1 MPQKSVDIA
10 VIGGGLVG
18 SALAWGLARGGAVVS
33 VLDEGDDAFRASRGN
48 FGLVWVQGKGDGM
61 PEYAAWTR
69 RSADLWRDLAT
80 TLRAEEGIDVGLRQ
94 PGGLEAFLT
103 EDERDASALEIKRMH
118 NQGLPDI
125 FGAASDNLAQSGA
138 NESRI
143 ISAEE
148 ARALEPALGPDI
160 IAAAFNPHDGHVS
173 PLLLLRAL
181 HAGFRRYGVRYLP
194 EHPVHAVSADGDGFR
209 IETPRG
215 VLHAGKVVL
224 AAGLGNI
231 PLAPMLGL
239 EVPTKPNRGHVLVTE
254 RLAPLLRHPHVNQR
268 QTEEGTVM
276 IGASSDDVADTS
288 LDIETSARLAARARK
303 IMPCLAKARIVRTWS
318 ALRIMSPDGFPIY
331 TESKTHPGAFV
342 ATCHS
347 GVTLA
352 AAHAFELAGE
362 ILRGGLSDRFAAFS
376 PDRFSADRSDDHAQS

>member
-1 MPQKSVDIA
+1 MTDIA

-18 SALAWGLARGGAVVS
+18 SALAWGLARGNGADVV

-69 RSADLWRDLAT
+69 RSADLWRDLAA
-80 TLRAEEGIDVGLRQ
+80 TLASEEGIDVGLRQ
-94 PGGLEAFLT
+94 PGGIEAFLT
-103 EDERDASALEIKRMH
+103 EDEQNAAALEIKRMH
-118 NQGLPDI
+118 NQGLPTI
-125 FGAASDNLAQSGA
+125 FGGASDDAPRSGA

-148 ARALEPALGPDI
+148 ARALEPALGPEI
-160 IAAAFNPHDGHVS
+160 VGAAFNPHDGHVS

-181 HAGFRRYGVRYLP
+181 HAGFRRHGVRYLP
-194 EHPVHAVSADGDGFR
+194 EHPVHAITADGDGFR
-209 IETPRG
+209 IETAKG

-239 EVPTKPNRGHVLVTE
+239 DVPTKPNRGHVLVTE

-276 IGASSDDVADTS
+276 IGASSDDVGMDTS

-303 IMPCLAKARIVRTWS
+303 VMPALGRARIVRTWS

-331 TESKTHPGAFV
+331 TQSESHPGAFV

-362 ILRGGLSDRFAAFS
+362 ILGGGLSDRFAAFS
-376 PDRFSADRSDDHAQS
+376 PKRFAPDKVSGHAQS